1 MVLAQ
6 KQTYRH
12 QWKRKENL
20 EINPHTYGQISLQ
33 QRRQKYTMEK
43 GQSLHQTVPGKVEQ
57 PHENK

>member
-1 MVLAQ
+1 MGQ
-6 KQTYRH
+6 KGEPRNKLSHLQS
-12 QWKRKENL
+12 
-20 EINPHTYGQISLQ
+20 ISLQ